1 MSLVEAVLA
10 SLRTYW
16 PVHLLLLLYTAVLM
30 HHAWSGKRA
39 TKGLADYYVGG
50 RGLGGI
56 ALGLSFFATYS
67 STNSFV
73 GFSGQS
79 YDWGISW
86 LLLAPMAVGF
96 SFAAW
101 HWVAPRLRR
110 FTEELGSLTI
120 PDFIGFR
127 FDSPGARVAAATIVV
142 FASLF
147 YMTAVF
153 KGIGGLVQAFLGIP
167 YGAAIVIVFFIVMGY
182 TMVGGF
188 ISVVK
193 TDGVQGV
200 VMIFAAV
207 LLFAGT
213 VRAAGGFGVLVQ
225 LRDAPET
232 AHLFE
237 WSGAQ
242 PFVFTLGVL
251 MAGTVKFVTEPR
263 QLSRFYA
270 LESERARRTGT
281 WVSTASFALV
291 YSLLV
296 PIGLYARAIIPEGV
310 TETDQVTPL
319 LLTRA
324 DVFGPGVAA
333 FLLLAMV
340 AAAMSSLDSVLLVV
354 AATTERDIVGVLRGA
369 VAESAELARTRI
381 WVAVFAL
388 LTALVALRPPG
399 GIVALTVLSGA
410 LYAACFVPA
419 LLMGLFW
426 RRGDGVAVLA
436 SIAAGV
442 LVLLIWPRFP
452 IAATVHQI
460 FPAVLASVSAYAALS
475 WRRPVVASPTLDRLF
490 ARQA

>member
-1 MSLVEAVLA
+1 MSLVDAVLE

-16 PVHLLLLLYTAVLM
+16 PAHSLLLLYTLVLA

-39 TKGLADYYVGG
+39 TKGVADYYVGG
-50 RGLGGI
+50 RALGGV

-79 YDWGISW
+79 YDWGIAW
-86 LLLAPMAVGF
+86 LLLAPMAVAF

-101 HWVAPRLRR
+101 RWVAPRLRR
-110 FTEELGSLTI
+110 FTEELDSLTI

-127 FDSPGARVAAATIVV
+127 FNSSSARVAAAVIVV

-153 KGIGGLVQAFLGIP
+153 KGIGGLLQSFLGIP
-167 YGAAIVIVFFIVMGY
+167 YGTAIVVVFFVVVGY
-182 TMVGGF
+182 TIAGGF

-193 TDGVQGV
+193 TDAVQGV
-200 VMIFAAV
+200 VMIVAAA
-207 LLFAGT
+207 LLFGGT
-213 VRAAGGFGVLVQ
+213 VRAAGGWGALAP
-225 LRDAPET
+225 LRAAPAT

-237 WSGAQ
+237 WNGPQ

-251 MAGTVKFVTEPR
+251 MAGTAKFVTEPR

-270 LESERARRTGT
+270 LQDERARQVGT

-291 YSLLV
+291 YALLV
-296 PIGLYARAIIPEGV
+296 PIGMYARAVIPAGV
-310 TETDQVTPL
+310 TETDEVIPM
-319 LLTRA
+319 LLTGGA
-324 DVFGPGVAA
+324 VFSPGVTA

-354 AATTERDIVGVLRGA
+354 AATTERDIIGVWRGVKA
-369 VAESAELARTRI
+369 DAAELAGTRV

-388 LTALVALRPPG
+388 LTALLALRPPG
-399 GIVALTVLSGA
+399 SIVTLTALSGA
-410 LYAACFVPA
+410 LYAACFAPA
-419 LLMGLFW
+419 VLLGLFW
-426 RRGDGVAVLA
+426 RRGTGTAVLV
-436 SIAAGV
+436 SFAAGAE
-442 LVLLIWPRFP
+442 IHDCPECAGEM
-452 IAATVHQI
+452 AACG
-460 FPAVLASVSAYAALS
+460 
-475 WRRPVVASPTLDRLF
+475 F
-490 ARQA
+490 AT

>member
-1 MSLVEAVLA
+1 MNLVDAILDN
-10 SLRTYW
+10 LRTYW
-16 PVHLLLLLYTAVLM
+16 PAHLLLLLYTVVLAY
-30 HHAWSGKRA
+30 HAWSGKRA
-39 TKGLADYYVGG
+39 TKGVSDYYIGG
-50 RGLGGI
+50 RGLGGV

-67 STNSFV
+67 STNSFI

-79 YDWGISW
+79 YDWGIAW
-86 LLLAPMAVGF
+86 LLLAPMVVGF
-96 SFAAW
+96 SFVAW
-101 HWVAPRLRR
+101 RWVAPRLRR
-110 FTEELGSLTI
+110 FTEELDSLTI

-127 FDSPGARVAAATIVV
+127 FDSSGARVGAAVIVV

-153 KGIGGLVQAFLGIP
+153 KGIGGLLQAFLGIP
-167 YGAAIVIVFFIVMGY
+167 YGAAIAIVFVIVMGY

-193 TDGVQGV
+193 TDAVQGV

-207 LLFAGT
+207 LLFVGI
-213 VRAAGGFGVLVQ
+213 VRAAGGLGVLAQ
-225 LRDAPET
+225 LRAAPET

-251 MAGTVKFVTEPR
+251 LAGTVKFVTEPR

-270 LESERARRTGT
+270 LQDEQARRTGT
-281 WVSTASFALV
+281 WVSTLSFALV

-296 PIGLYARAIIPEGV
+296 PIGLYARALIPEGV
-310 TETDQVTPL
+310 TETDEIMPL
-319 LLTRA
+319 LLTRG
-324 DVFGPGVAA
+324 DVFGPGVTA

-354 AATTERDIVGVLRGA
+354 AATTERDIVGVLRGPGD
-369 VAESAELARTRI
+369 ESAELSRTRI
-381 WVAVFAL
+381 WVAVFAF

-399 GIVALTVLSGA
+399 GIVELTVLSGA

-419 LLMGLFW
+419 VLLGLFW
-426 RRGDGVAVLA
+426 RRGDGTAVLA
-436 SIAAGV
+436 SFAIGV
-442 LVLLIWPRFP
+442 LVLLLWPRFP
-452 IAATVHQI
+452 IAVTVHQI
-460 FPAVLASVSAYAALS
+460 FPAVLASLGAYTVLA
-475 WRRPVVASPTLDRLF
+475 WRRPVVASAVLDRLF
-490 ARQA
+490 C